1 MQAGGHEFE
10 SRYLHL
16 ADKTS
21 VTTKMRTSRTKFS
34 RSWHYMPML
43 EKALVFRQTSLSHT
57 IVFQSLA
64 SLCTLKTAYKY
75 MIRNIKT
82 SEVIV
87 ITINLNTFEQ
97 NEFKKYLLPTHV
109 TLYMCAKIHSR
120 ESELVGY
127 ARKSVWWMPWH

>member
-1 MQAGGHEFE
+1 MT
-10 SRYLHL
+10 
-16 ADKTS
+16 DKTS
-21 VTTKMRTSRTKFS
+21 VTTKTRTSRTKFS

-57 IVFQSLA
+57 IIFQSLA

-87 ITINLNTFEQ
+87 ITINLNTFEE
-97 NEFKKYLLPTHV
+97 NELKQLTY
-109 TLYMCAKIHSR
+109 YQRM
-120 ESELVGY
+120 
-127 ARKSVWWMPWH
+127 